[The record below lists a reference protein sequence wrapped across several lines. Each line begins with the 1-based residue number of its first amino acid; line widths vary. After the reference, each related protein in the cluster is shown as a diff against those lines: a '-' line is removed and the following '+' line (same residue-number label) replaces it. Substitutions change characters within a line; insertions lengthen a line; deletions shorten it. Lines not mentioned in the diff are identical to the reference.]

1 MITAPHARS
10 HGHNYLQPVC
20 EPVAGTN
27 KVPYGQPDDWGPHE
41 ASHRSTDP
49 VPYIGPDRTHGV
61 AQPGTNR

>member
-27 KVPYGQPDDWGPHE
+27 KVPYGQLDD
-41 ASHRSTDP
+41 
-49 VPYIGPDRTHGV
+49 
-61 AQPGTNR
+61 